1 MTVKLL
7 LLKSGEDLIADVQE
21 MVSSKEDNP
30 MVIGYLLNK
39 PCIVKMRD
47 PNLLSEE
54 ASDEQKKASFQ
65 VSLYP
70 WMPLSSDKV
79 IPVPSDWV
87 VTIVE
92 PVAKLTEMYVEDVI
106 NYGKENDQDSVSDE
120 SANSNQPD

>member
-1 MTVKLL
+1 
-7 LLKSGEDLIADVQE
+7 
-21 MVSSKEDNP
+21 
-30 MVIGYLLNK
+30 
-39 PCIVKMRD
+39 MRD

-54 ASDEQKKASFQ
+54 VSDEQKKASFQ

-70 WMPLSSDKV
+70 WMPLSADKV